1 MTQIVQTISG
11 YFETHSPIL
20 IAFLATLFTW
30 FLTAVGASPVFFV
43 RSVNQ
48 RIMDGMLG
56 LAAGVM
62 IAASFWSLLSPAI
75 EMSGG
80 SWQPATIGFLSG
92 GFFLFTIDKIL
103 PHLHMGLKMS
113 EAEGI
118 KPSWQRSGLLVLAI
132 TLHNIPEGLAVGVA
146 FGAVAHAADAQQAH
160 QMVMA
165 GLALAIGIGLQNM
178 PEGLAVSM
186 PLRREGM
193 GRFKAFLYGQASG
206 AVEPVAAVLGAAL
219 VSAMQPILP
228 YALAFAAGAMIF
240 VVVEELIPESQRNGF
255 SDTATSGAL
264 GGFAL
269 MMVLDVALG

>member
-1 MTQIVQTISG
+1 
-11 YFETHSPIL
+11 
-20 IAFLATLFTW
+20 
-30 FLTAVGASPVFFV
+30 
-43 RSVNQ
+43 
-48 RIMDGMLG
+48 
-56 LAAGVM
+56 
-62 IAASFWSLLSPAI
+62 
-75 EMSGG
+75 
-80 SWQPATIGFLSG
+80 
-92 GFFLFTIDKIL
+92 
-103 PHLHMGLKMS
+103 
-113 EAEGI
+113 
-118 KPSWQRSGLLVLAI
+118 
-132 TLHNIPEGLAVGVA
+132 
-146 FGAVAHAADAQQAH
+146 
-160 QMVMA
+160 MVMA